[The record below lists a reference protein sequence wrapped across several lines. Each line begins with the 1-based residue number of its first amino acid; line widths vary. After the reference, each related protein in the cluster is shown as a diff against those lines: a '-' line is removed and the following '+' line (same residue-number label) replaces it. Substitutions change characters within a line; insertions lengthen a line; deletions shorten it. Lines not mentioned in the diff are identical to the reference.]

1 MTDCK
6 MPVGVED
13 GTITNQQ
20 MTASSSYGHYDASNG
35 RLNNKPSRDST
46 GKLVWGGWCTDKLDS
61 HQFLQVIV
69 VKIILYLFSFRED
82 LFQRQMDWYTA
93 ILNIINDRLSTGQEI
108 HPLRLL
114 INYILLSR
122 LSESIL
128 ILVFLWYKTRKF
140 SRYMYRRRLAI
151 NRPH

>member
-20 MTASSSYGHYDASNG
+20 MTASSSYGPYDASNG
-35 RLNNKPSRDST
+35 RLFNKPSRDST
-46 GKLVWGGWCTDKLDS
+46 GKLVWGGWCTDKLDL
-61 HQFLQVIV
+61 HQFLQVIM

-93 ILNIINDRLSTGQEI
+93 IVNIINDRFSAGQEI

-114 INYILLSR
+114 IKYIL
-122 LSESIL
+122 
-128 ILVFLWYKTRKF
+128 
-140 SRYMYRRRLAI
+140 
-151 NRPH
+151 